1 MQRARPKRTSDLDGT
16 DAAQRVPSRTRLWR
30 AGFMIAIALVIV
42 FAGNAVARPGCS
54 LLPVPL
60 PTDPNRFA
68 IGTREQACAALGR
81 PMPEVRS
88 LPLGLHETAIS
99 VAGPPPVGP
108 DNHRFVS
115 VFYAIG
121 SPDRSLIELR
131 SSRGDEIPPGN
142 VGEVNGQVNG
152 APAIIDERTFP
163 AQSGGSPF
171 TIVFYMW
178 PRDGLLHW
186 LSIRLDEG
194 ITREMAD
201 RMAASVR

>member
-1 MQRARPKRTSDLDGT
+1 VAVAG
-16 DAAQRVPSRTRLWR
+16 
-30 AGFMIAIALVIV
+30 GFMIAIALVIV

-60 PTDPNRFA
+60 PTDPYRGA

-108 DNHRFVS
+108 DTNRFVS

-121 SPDRSLIELR
+121 TTNNLIELR
-131 SSRGDEIPPGN
+131 SQRGDRIPPGN
-142 VGEVNGQVNG
+142 ADEVNGEVNG
-152 APAIIDERTFP
+152 AAAIVDERSFA
-163 AQSGGSPF
+163 AQRGGTGF
-171 TIVFYMW
+171 TMVSYMW
-178 PRDGLLHW
+178 SHDGPLHLLRV
-186 LSIRLDEG
+186 RLDQG